1 MLDIDQ
7 AQKALKFLFPSLT
20 VGSPQPFVRAY
31 DNVNGGEASIDNFNE
46 LLRPETVYPVSGSFG
61 VPDSSALNL
70 RSDYPIEDSI
80 WVATS
85 YVVVTDSQSRWTGT
99 AVAADDVEIIVT
111 RVNPFTKTFAGA
123 LNGVSPIEGT
133 IVSLSP
139 NNEIE
144 TGTLTANVLSYI
156 FYGNITYTLFN
167 ETDGPTDNQIFC
179 SGFFDLTEQAEFIS
193 LNALKSFL
201 GLGNESEQGNA
212 EGLLIQNIFF
222 AAKCSISLDGFL
234 FPLTPLIA
242 ETDPL
247 FPTT

>member
-1 MLDIDQ
+1 MLDIDY

-20 VGSPQPFVRAY
+20 VGSPQPFLRAY

-46 LLRPETVYPVSGSFG
+46 LLRPEAVYEVTGSFG
-61 VPDSSALNL
+61 IADTSALNL
-70 RSDYPIEDSI
+70 RSNYPVDNSV
-80 WVATS
+80 WLATS
-85 YVVVTDSQSRWTGT
+85 YFILTPTQSRWTGT
-99 AVAADDVEIIVT
+99 AVALNDVEIIVT
-111 RVNPFTKTFAGA
+111 EVVPGTKTFSGA
-123 LNGVSPIEGT
+123 LNGVSPIDGT
-133 IVSLSP
+133 IVSGSA
-139 NNEIE
+139 NDEIE
-144 TGTLTANVLSYI
+144 TGALTANVLAYI